1 LVLLFLDQFAMR
13 HQLRKFV
20 AFVTVAIVALCIT
33 NLANAQSDSDGA
45 GGESKPAAKPSRSRQ
60 KVTMKLPDEYRSKD
74 KDKDGQIG
82 MYEWSK
88 TDYAGFRKLDLN
100 GDGFITPLELSR
112 AGRSKRSAPAEVSS
126 SSTSGSSNGSGTSGS
141 GSSPVDKPSSTATA
155 ATVPAA
161 DTPAEA
167 TSDAPVVSRSEAE
180 RQFEV
185 VDKDKDGKVTEA
197 EFKKSFLTKIKFE
210 KAGIVLSFPVGREE
224 FLRAYPK

>member
-1 LVLLFLDQFAMR
+1 MFRQIFRCLALL
-13 HQLRKFV
+13 
-20 AFVTVAIVALCIT
+20 TVALLAFCAPRA
-33 NLANAQSDSDGA
+33 ANAQTDSDPA
-45 GGESKPAAKPSRSRQ
+45 GGDSKPAAKPPRARQ
-60 KVTMKLPDEYRSKD
+60 KVTLKLPEEYRSKD

-82 MYEWSK
+82 MYEWSR
-88 TDYAGFRKLDLN
+88 TDYATFRKLDLN

-112 AGRSKRSAPAEVSS
+112 AGRSKRSASAEVASS
-126 SSTSGSSNGSGTSGS
+126 SSTSGSSSFSGS
-141 GSSPVDKPSSTATA
+141 GSSSSTSDKTST
-155 ATVPAA
+155 TVTSASAPADNA
-161 DTPAEA
+161 AEA

-197 EFKKSFLTKIKFE
+197 ELQKSIVARLKFT